1 MMKWSLIAL
10 LTAVCL
16 PGIAVAIP
24 RTMKLIKE
32 RAARVQ
38 STRKLPPTPVLVLA
52 QGFQT
57 IVVSGLFA
65 LGGTWAAIH
74 TNLGAPFFQ
83 ALLSDESALG
93 ELKTQIL
100 PALGVGVAGALIF
113 LLLFYLVFRPR
124 LDSQTVV
131 AMEQVRMSNGL
142 WGRVLYGGV
151 VEEVMFR
158 FGFMNLLVWGFQALM
173 GGTGWTAIWLAIVIS
188 GVLFGLGHIPSYVQA
203 GCNRSFWFYAAEVAL
218 NLWAAL
224 IFGWLFARYGLLAAM
239 IAHAVFHLVWYPF
252 DRIFAESQDELIIVS
267 ES

>member
-1 MMKWSLIAL
+1 MQWSLIAL

-24 RTMKLIKE
+24 RTMEIVKE
-32 RAARVQ
+32 KASQ
-38 STRKLPPTPVLVLA
+38 TQPQRKLPPTPVIALA
-52 QGFQT
+52 QGIQT
-57 IVVSGLFA
+57 IVLTALFA
-65 LGGTWAAIH
+65 LGGAWAAIH

-83 ALLSDESALG
+83 ALLSGESTIG

-113 LLLFYLVFRPR
+113 LLLYYLVFRPR
-124 LDSQTVV
+124 LDRETVS

-142 WGRVLYGGV
+142 WGRVLYGGI

-158 FGFMNLLVWGFQALM
+158 FGCMNLMVWGFQALT
-173 GGTGWTAIWLAIVIS
+173 GNSGWTAIWLAIAVS
-188 GVLFGLGHIPSYVQA
+188 GVLFGIGHIPSYLQA
-203 GCNRSFWFYAAEVAL
+203 GCRRSFWFYAAEVAL

-224 IFGWLFARYGLLAAM
+224 IFGWLYASYGLLAAM

-252 DRIFAESQDELIIVS
+252 DRIFAESEDELIIVS
-267 ES
+267 EA